1 MADQHATTEVST
13 EKCALC
19 DEQTAH
25 LSHQV
30 QAFNYGP
37 VADGIVLQATVPVWT
52 CESCGESYLGE
63 EAEDI
68 MHEAVCLYLGRLT
81 PGEIRAMRVSFG
93 MRQEDLAELTGH
105 GVASIKRWESG
116 SQIPSK
122 SADQHLRFYRSL
134 GVEQARKH
142 TRPRRAPEF
151 TTAFDAETVARAR
164 RFQLRPPLPA
174 DHEMEL
180 AA

>member
-1 MADQHATTEVST
+1 MADQHATTEVPT

-25 LSHQV
+25 LSHQLHS
-30 QAFNYGP
+30 FNYGP

-63 EAEDI
+63 EAEEI
-68 MHEAVCLYLGRLT
+68 MHEAVCIYLGRLT
-81 PGEIRAMRVSFG
+81 PREIRAMRVSFG
-93 MRQEDLAELTGH
+93 MRQEDFAEMTGH

-116 SQIPSK
+116 AQIPSR
-122 SADQHLRFYRSL
+122 SADQHLRLYRSL
-134 GVEQARKH
+134 GVEEAKKH
-142 TRPRRAPEF
+142 TRPRREPEF
-151 TTAFDAETVARAR
+151 ITVFDADTLARAR
-164 RFQLRPPLPA
+164 RFQLRPAVTVEPDL
-174 DHEMEL
+174 EL